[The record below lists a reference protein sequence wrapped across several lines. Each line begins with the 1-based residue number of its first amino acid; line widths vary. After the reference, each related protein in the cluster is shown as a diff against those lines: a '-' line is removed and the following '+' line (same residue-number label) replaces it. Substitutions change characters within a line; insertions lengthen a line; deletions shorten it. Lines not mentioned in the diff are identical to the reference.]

1 MVASSPYFSSG
12 KVSTRRRDRTRQ
24 ALLESAFAEIHS
36 VGFQAASLSRI
47 VAGAGVSKGA
57 LYHHFPNKLAL
68 GYAVIDEPLTDYIVE
83 NFILPFQKADDPLRC
98 LREISEREVERM
110 LEQGVTL
117 GCPLVNLSQEMSPVD
132 EGFRIRI
139 DAMLTQWRNNLA
151 DALEAGQEKGYV
163 RRDIDTTAEATL
175 MTAIRQGAVALAKTA
190 QSLNLLENGMKAFA
204 NYLDRLRPEGWVEQP
219 PPDQGP

>member
-1 MVASSPYFSSG
+1 MPTSSPFFAATE
-12 KVSTRRRDRTRQ
+12 KTAPRRDRTRQ
-24 ALLESAFAEIHS
+24 ALLESALAEIHG

-68 GYAVIDEPLTDYIVE
+68 GYAVVDEPLTKYVVKT
-83 NFILPFQKADDPLRC
+83 FIDPFREAEDPIECMRN
-98 LREISEREVERM
+98 IGAKERDRM

-139 DAMLTQWRNNLA
+139 DALLTWWRNNLA
-151 DALEAGQEKGYV
+151 DALRAGQTNGYV
-163 RRDIDTTAEATL
+163 RTDIDPVAEATL
-175 MTAIRQGAVALAKTA
+175 LTAMRQGAVALAKTA
-190 QSLNLLENGMKAFA
+190 QSLNLLENGMKAYA
-204 NYLDRLRPEGWVEQP
+204 NYLDRLRPDNWTGERLKK
-219 PPDQGP
+219 